1 MDTESQRMITHLI
14 RTQRIAALGTL
25 REGAPFVSMV
35 QFALSPDFST
45 FFIHISR
52 LAHHT
57 RNIVGDP
64 RVGLMIAGTDT
75 GKQDPL
81 TLARV
86 SIQGVAVEVPPT
98 GSEYEEIESAYLIKY
113 PQSAF
118 NFQLG
123 DFSFF
128 SIRVC
133 MARYVAGFGKIFD
146 LTVEDF
152 ISSSLEM

>member
-1 MDTESQRMITHLI
+1 MDTESRRMLTRLI

-25 REGAPFVSMV
+25 KDGAPFVSMV
-35 QFALSPDFST
+35 QFAPSPDFST
-45 FFIHISR
+45 FSIHISR

-57 RNIVGDP
+57 RNILGDP
-64 RVGLMIAGTDT
+64 RVSLMIAGTDT
-75 GKQDPL
+75 GTQDPL

-86 SIQGVAVEVPPT
+86 SIQGVAVEVLPT
-98 GSEYEEIESAYLIKY
+98 GSEYEGVKSAYLLKH

-123 DFSFF
+123 DFSLF
-128 SIRVC
+128 SIRVST
-133 MARYVAGFGKIFD
+133 ARYIAGFGKIFD

-152 ISSSLEM
+152 ISSSLEI